1 MRLKSLR
8 LQGFKSF
15 PDRTLLEFRPGV
27 TAIVGSNGCGKSN
40 IADSIRWVLG
50 EQRASAMRG
59 AKMEEI
65 IFQGTI
71 RRRPLHRAEVALIFD
86 NDRGRVAVP
95 QSEIEVARKVF
106 REGGSEYSLNR
117 NVCRLRDVHNLLRDT
132 GLGSNAYAVIEA
144 GMIETLLSDRAE
156 ERRMLFE
163 EAAGIGKY
171 KDSRQA
177 ATRRLEASEADL
189 ERLQDLIS
197 EVESKVRSL
206 SRQRRRAERY
216 EELQA
221 RRLDLEVAIGRAEL
235 EGLAAELEQLQQRRT
250 ELERLELEAA
260 ARRRNCERE
269 GEAARS
275 EMTEVTRER
284 STAAARL
291 EAVRTRLD
299 TRERELLVAN
309 ERRSHAEMRIQ
320 ELIREKGQLEARER
334 TLAAD
339 ASTAAEESA
348 AHAGVLETLRYQLE
362 ELVERNQTVRSA
374 VAAERASA
382 ESSAIRSRELAREI
396 ASLDGERAGTLRR
409 QREAEEQTRAAGER
423 EAALGAELEA
433 LQQQGELFG
442 ARAEDAREQL
452 SEGIAREEEARAEI
466 GVIREQER
474 EVRDRLQAAQDRF
487 ARLSSQLGAREALE
501 QSYEGFAPA
510 VAAVM
515 SRFGR
520 ASGVHAPLADFLPAA
535 QTDAADADRVEVYL
549 GALLQAV
556 VVDDRAVAAL
566 LRDWFYEEWDGGG
579 TLILLPLDAPE
590 VKQSDGRAPSGEDW
604 ARTLLRDVALDEDD
618 PLAASRDAGRRE
630 SVGARGEVV
639 DARGVIR
646 LAARGGGEG
655 ILARREA
662 LAKLRRD
669 LADAEAERDA
679 VLAARD
685 ELRRVLSDAEERAAA
700 AEEERRLL
708 ESQMKQVDLDSASH
722 SHHLRRLREDRD
734 RAAESLA
741 SMRKSVSTAA
751 ARIAEL
757 EAQMQ
762 HLAEQS
768 TAAAEGESLARERL
782 VELEDRWEEARDS
795 EAELRVA
802 VARAEGELR
811 DAERRRNAA
820 ENGRAAAAARQTAIT
835 AEAEEL
841 RRGMDELGDVSGE
854 AGAEIERL
862 FGERDRET
870 ERVAAFDTRLS
881 ELDAAIQRTSDIV
894 REARKAEMT
903 ASEERHQLDLRL
915 ADLRS
920 RAERSVE
927 RLQVE
932 WGRPWDAL
940 VESANEVNEGG
951 IEEWRAELQDLSTQL
966 ASLGPVNA
974 LAVQEHQEES
984 ERLSFLHGQRD
995 DLVAA
1000 RDDLVAAIRQIN
1012 RTAREIFMETFNA
1025 VRENFQRVFQSLFQG
1040 GQCDVWLADPNDPL
1054 ESTVEIQASPRG
1066 KRTQRIHLL
1075 SGGERTLTALALLF
1089 ALYLV
1094 KPSPFCVL
1102 DEVDA
1107 PLDESNV
1114 GRFLQLLE
1122 DFKAE
1127 TQFIVITHNPRT
1139 MEAADWVYGVTMEEP
1154 GVSSIVGVELLGRW
1168 KMGDPQP
1175 VAT

>member
-50 EQRASAMRG
+50 EQRASALRG
-59 AKMEEI
+59 AKMEEV
-65 IFQGTI
+65 IFQGTV
-71 RRRPLHRAEVALIFD
+71 RRRPLHRAEVALTFD
-86 NDRGRVAVP
+86 NERGRVAVP
-95 QSEIEVARKVF
+95 QTEIEVARRVF

-177 ATRRLEASEADL
+177 AMRRLDASETDL
-189 ERLQDLIS
+189 ARLQDLIA

-221 RRLDLEVAIGRAEL
+221 RRLDLEVAIGVSEMER
-235 EGLAAELEQLQQRRT
+235 LAAELKEVQRRLG
-250 ELERLELEAA
+250 ELERIALEAA
-260 ARRRNCERE
+260 ARRRAAEAE
-269 GEAARS
+269 GEGARQ
-275 EMTEVTRER
+275 EVAELTRER
-284 STAAARL
+284 AAVAARL
-291 EAVRTRLD
+291 ETVRTRID
-299 TRERELLVAN
+299 ARERELLVAS
-309 ERRSHAEMRIQ
+309 ERRTHAEMRIQ
-320 ELIREKGQLEARER
+320 ELIREKGQQETRER
-334 TLAAD
+334 VLAAE
-339 ASTAAEESA
+339 AEAAAEEIA
-348 AHAGVLETLRYQLE
+348 DRGGVLETLHHQLE
-362 ELVERNQTVRSA
+362 DLIERNQTVRSA
-374 VAAERASA
+374 VASERASA
-382 ESSAIRSRELAREI
+382 ESAAFRSRELAREI
-396 ASLDGERAGTLRR
+396 ASLEGERSSTLRR
-409 QREAEEQTRAAGER
+409 QREAEELARKAEER
-423 EAALGAELEA
+423 EVAMQAELEA

-452 SEGIAREEEARAEI
+452 ADGVTREEEARAEI
-466 GVIREQER
+466 GVIREQVR
-474 EVRDRLQAAQDRF
+474 EIRDRLQRAQDRY
-487 ARLSSQLGAREALE
+487 ARLSSQLGAQEALE

-515 SRFGR
+515 ERFGR
-520 ASGVHAPLADFLPAA
+520 ASGVHGPLADFLP
-535 QTDAADADRVEVYL
+535 DAIPPHADPERVEAYL

-556 VVDDRAVAAL
+556 VIDDAAVAAL
-566 LRDWFYEEWDGGG
+566 LRDWFYEEWHDGGS
-579 TLILLPLDAPE
+579 LLLLPLDALE
-590 VKQSDGRAPSGEDW
+590 MNGSGSRPGAEDW
-604 ARTLLRDVALDEDD
+604 ARALLQDVALDVED
-618 PLAASRDAGRRE
+618 PLRSGASAPGRG
-630 SVGARGEVV
+630 SVGPQGEVV

-646 LAARGGGEG
+646 LAARGSGDG

-662 LAKLRRD
+662 LATLRRD

-679 VLAARD
+679 IMAARD
-685 ELRRVLSDAEERAAA
+685 QLRDVLAEAEERAAA

-708 ESQMKQVDLDSASH
+708 ESQLKQVDLDSASH
-722 SHHLRRLREDRD
+722 THHLRRLREDRD

-741 SMRKSVSTAA
+741 AQRQSAASAA
-751 ARIAEL
+751 ARLVEV
-757 EAQMQ
+757 EARILQ
-762 HLAEQS
+762 LTEQS
-768 TAAAEGESLARERL
+768 AAASEVESLARERL
-782 VELEDRWEEARDS
+782 AELEDQWEEARDA

-811 DAERRRNAA
+811 DAERRRDAA
-820 ENGRAAAAARQTAIT
+820 EKGRAAAAARQVAIT
-835 AEAEEL
+835 TEAEEL
-841 RRGMDELGDVSGE
+841 RRGMEELGDITGE

-862 FGERDRET
+862 FGERDREA
-870 ERVAAFDTRLS
+870 ERLASLDTRLS
-881 ELDAAIQRTSDIV
+881 ELDAVLQGASERARTAQREET
-894 REARKAEMT
+894 T

-927 RLQVE
+927 RLEVE

-940 VESANEVNEGG
+940 VESARAVEEGG
-951 IEEWRAELQDLSTQL
+951 VEEWRNELQQLSSQL
-966 ASLGPVNA
+966 SSLGPVNS

-984 ERLSFLHGQRD
+984 ERLAFLHGQRD

-1000 RDDLVAAIRQIN
+1000 RDDLVSAIRQIN
-1012 RTAREIFMETFNA
+1012 RTAREIFMETFQT
-1025 VRENFQRVFQSLFQG
+1025 VRDNFQRVFQSLFQG
-1040 GQCDVWLADPNDPL
+1040 GECDVWLADPSDPL

-1154 GVSSIVGVELLGRW
+1154 GVSTIVGVELLGRW

-1175 VAT
+1175 AAT